1 MKNHFRNNLNDEF
14 KDMIS
19 KKKKKNE
26 EISFSFS
33 KKVNTKKKQKNM

>member
-19 KKKKKNE
+19 KKKNE
-26 EISFSFS
+26 ELSFSFS
-33 KKVNTKKKQKNM
+33 KKVNAKKKQKNM